1 MWRIDPATGQSAL
14 VPVAEALLPRSA
26 ERAPSLA
33 RMLSRMEE
41 LFVPTM
47 REVIAPQKPL
57 EAADRAF
64 LAFFAA
70 AMLART
76 DEERDTWQGEWQ
88 QILEQMQR
96 KERIRQSIASPA
108 LIQGW
113 ATTMS
118 GDSASF
124 TMQHGKPLA
133 TPNVH
138 RMLPPTMRGV
148 GRLLS
153 SMSMTVLVSSDAAFI
168 ASDQPCVMCGIDLA
182 SPATQVRLPLSP
194 DRLLTFSWQQ
204 DLDGRY
210 VVAAREAVAAANEIT
225 QSHAERSLIASAVQ
239 G

>member
-1 MWRIDPATGQSAL
+1 MWRIDAATGQSAL
-14 VPVAEALLPRSA
+14 VPVPEALLPRTVEHA
-26 ERAPSLA
+26 TPLA

-41 LFVPTM
+41 LYAPTM
-47 REVIAPQKPL
+47 REVIVPQRRL

-76 DEERDTWQGEWQ
+76 DEERDNWQGEWQ

-124 TMQHGKPLA
+124 TMQHGKPFA

-153 SMSMTVLVSSDAAFI
+153 SMSMTVLVSSGAVFI
-168 ASDQPCVMCGIDLA
+168 ASDRPCVMCGIDLA
-182 SPATQVRLPLSP
+182 SPQTQVHLPLSP
-194 DRLLTFSWQQ
+194 DRLLTFSWQP
-204 DLDGRY
+204 DLDGHY
-210 VVAAREAVAAANEIT
+210 VVVAKEGVASANEIT
-225 QSHAERSLIASAVQ
+225 QSHAERWVIASAV
-239 G
+239 